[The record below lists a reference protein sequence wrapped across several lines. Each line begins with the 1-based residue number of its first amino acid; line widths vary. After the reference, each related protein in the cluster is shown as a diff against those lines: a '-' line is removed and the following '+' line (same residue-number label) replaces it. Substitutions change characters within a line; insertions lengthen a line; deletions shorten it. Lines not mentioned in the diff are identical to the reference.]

1 MPDLMDAT
9 RRSFRPVAV
18 SLIMWISTGIL
29 VVLMVVIGRALP
41 EDVVFTVSQAATLWA
56 LVALVALLAFAVTR
70 SRVHAD
76 DHGITVV
83 NGFRRRQLS
92 WDEVGS
98 VAMREGAP
106 WPTLVTRDDE
116 RVILF
121 AIQGSDGAAAREA
134 VAWLQGHVR

>member
-1 MPDLMDAT
+1 MDAT

-18 SLIMWISTGIL
+18 SLIMWLSTAIL
-29 VVLMVVIGRALP
+29 VVLMIVIGRALP

-56 LVALVALLAFAVTR
+56 FVALVALLAYAVSR

-76 DHGITVV
+76 DEGLTVV
-83 NGFRRRQLS
+83 NGFRRRRLR

-98 VAMREGAP
+98 IAMREGAP
-106 WPTLVTRDDE
+106 WPTLVTREDE

-134 VAWLQGHVR
+134 VAWLQERLR